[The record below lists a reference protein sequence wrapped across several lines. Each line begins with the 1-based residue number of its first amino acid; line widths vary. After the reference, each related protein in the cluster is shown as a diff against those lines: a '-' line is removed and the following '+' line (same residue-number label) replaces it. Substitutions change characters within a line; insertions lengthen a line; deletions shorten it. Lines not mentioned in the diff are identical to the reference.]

1 MSGQANP
8 DLGLFRAL
16 RGSGKPHDFMAS
28 CPAHDDRNPSLHVT
42 TTKDG
47 ATLVHCFAGCTQ
59 DAVIDALRNRGLW
72 SEQQP
77 RSNGPRAESRTGQVV
92 ASYDYVSA
100 DGELVHQTLRLEPKS
115 FRQRRPAPET
125 GLWIWGLTAGEY
137 MRMGPAKDWL
147 SFRESRFSEWPIER
161 ERRTF
166 DAASLVLYRM
176 PDVLKAVASGATIF
190 VCEGEKDTDNIAAL
204 GFVATT
210 NAMGA
215 GKWRAASYNEAL
227 RGADVV
233 LLPHNDAPGRDHA
246 QNVAA
251 ELHSVAKRVRILD
264 IAEHWPECGAGQDIS
279 DWLAVGGT
287 ADKLTDLVKALPD
300 WQPNS
305 NSKPSI
311 VPLTAAEFLS
321 LEIPRREMIMS
332 PWLPEK
338 GSVMIYSRRG
348 VGKTLLGLTSAYA
361 IAAGAGFLGFE
372 VERPRKVLYLDGEM
386 PAQTMQDRLAA
397 IIGSFPK
404 EPPTNEHFRILLSDL
419 AEFGLPDLGSP
430 EGQAWVDARVGDAE
444 VIVADNISTL
454 VRSGNENEA
463 EGWLPM
469 QSWAL
474 RHRRQGRTVVL
485 LHHAGK
491 GGAQRGTSK
500 REDVL
505 DTVISLRHPADYSPE
520 QGARFEVHY
529 EKCRGFYGD
538 GAQAFEARYEV
549 RDGVALWTRTEIVDA
564 ERARV
569 VAAIKDGLSTREAAE
584 ELGMSKSKVD
594 RLKRKAIELGEL
606 SATAA
611 SEAAE

>member
-1 MSGQANP
+1 LSGQASNP
-8 DLGLFRAL
+8 NSPGLFRAL
-16 RGSGKPHDFMAS
+16 QGSGKPNDFMAS

-59 DAVIDALRNRGLW
+59 DAVIDALRDKGLW
-72 SEQQP
+72 PEQP
-77 RSNGPRAESRTGQVV
+77 NARNGTRTEAKRQTGKIV
-92 ASYDYVSA
+92 ANYDYITA
-100 DGELVHQTLRLEPKS
+100 DGKLVHQTLRLEPKS
-115 FRQRRPAPET
+115 FRQRRPAPEC
-125 GLWIWGLTAGEY
+125 GLWIWGLNAGEY

-147 SFRESRFSEWPIER
+147 PFKEARFSEFPIER

-166 DAASLVLYRM
+166 GAANLVLYRL
-176 PDVLKAVASGATIF
+176 PHVTKALANGATIF
-190 VCEGEKDTDNIAAL
+190 VCEGEKDADNIAAL

-210 NAMGA
+210 CAMGA
-215 GKWRAASYNEAL
+215 GKWRTEYNEPL
-227 RGADVV
+227 RGTDVV
-233 LLPHNDAPGRDHA
+233 LLPHNDDPGRDHA
-246 QNVAA
+246 EHVAS
-251 ELHSVAKRVRILD
+251 ELRSLAKRVRVLD
-264 IAEHWPECGAGQDIS
+264 IAEHWQCGAGQDIS
-279 DWLAVGGT
+279 DWLASGGT
-287 ADKLTDLVKALPD
+287 ADKLKALVEGLAD
-300 WQPNS
+300 WQPSAEN
-305 NSKPSI
+305 KPSV

-338 GSVMIYSRRG
+338 GTVMIYSRRG

-372 VERPRKVLYLDGEM
+372 VGRPRKVLYLDGEM

-474 RHRRQGRTVVL
+474 RHRRQGRTGVL

-491 GGAQRGTSK
+491 GGGQRGTSK

-505 DTVISLRHPADYSPE
+505 DTVSHCATPPITHPSRGRALRCTTRSAGGSTVTGHRRSRPA
-520 QGARFEVHY
+520 
-529 EKCRGFYGD
+529 
-538 GAQAFEARYEV
+538 
-549 RDGVALWTRTEIVDA
+549 T
-564 ERARV
+564 
-569 VAAIKDGLSTREAAE
+569 
-584 ELGMSKSKVD
+584 KS
-594 RLKRKAIELGEL
+594 G
-606 SATAA
+606 TA
-611 SEAAE
+611 